1 MDPGEE
7 ILTEMKEI
15 ALKEQIKL
23 AEVTAIGAVND
34 FTVGVYNVSEKRYY
48 ANHFEGNYEVVSF
61 LGTINTMSGEF
72 YTHIHM
78 SCGDQDGHVF
88 GGHLNE
94 AKVSA
99 TLEMVITLIDGRVD
113 RKFDE
118 KIGLNLLHF
127 GDK

>member
-1 MDPGEE
+1 MEYKKLQNKIVVRMDPGEE

-61 LGTINTMSGEF
+61 LGTINKLCKS
-72 YTHIHM
+72 
-78 SCGDQDGHVF
+78 S
-88 GGHLNE
+88 
-94 AKVSA
+94 
-99 TLEMVITLIDGRVD
+99 VITKSSIETFFILSVNEVD
-113 RKFDE
+113 
-118 KIGLNLLHF
+118 
-127 GDK
+127 